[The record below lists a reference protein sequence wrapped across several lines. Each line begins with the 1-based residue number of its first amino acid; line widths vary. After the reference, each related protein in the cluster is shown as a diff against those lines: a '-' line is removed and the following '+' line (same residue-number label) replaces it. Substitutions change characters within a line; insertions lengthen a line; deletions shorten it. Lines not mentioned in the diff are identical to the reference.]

1 MKKKDLKK
9 MTDDE
14 KKAMRKASA
23 KIMGER
29 IIYEENLR
37 KLKEINN
44 KEEEPTE

>member
-14 KKAMRKASA
+14 KKAMRKAAA

-29 IIYEENLR
+29 IIYEESLR
-37 KLKEINN
+37 KSKEINN
-44 KEEEPTE
+44 KEEETT